1 MPTHNMITKKIVAG
15 AMLMAFIAC
24 LVIAAPARAAQ
35 AQDTSLAQSLS
46 VGESKIIE
54 LQARAAKIEIT
65 DPGIASVMVLTPWRL
80 YLTGKNPGSTRLV
93 LKGANNLINTIMII
107 EVAPNVA
114 QLKTKL
120 HEMFPEEKDL
130 RVHATQD
137 GITLSGMV
145 SDAAT
150 LNQVMSLAQGYAPV
164 GKEKDAKAKVTSFV
178 EVGGVQQVMLEVR
191 VSEIS
196 RSLLRRLGVNFNY
209 ITDKGANLGLSM
221 LGKLTQLPEKGWPG
235 NPMVVSDLINYAF
248 MFPGN
253 DATWTAFVD
262 ALKEEGLVKVLAEP
276 TLITLSGKTANFL
289 AGGEYPIPVP
299 DDDGITISY
308 KPYGVGLN
316 FTPTVLSGGK
326 ISMQV
331 NPEVSELNFN
341 NSVTISGYVV
351 PALTTRRVATTVELA
366 DGQSFAIAGLLS
378 SNLREDVKKFPGLG
392 EIPILGA
399 LFRSTSYQKDET
411 ELVII
416 VTPHLVKPLDM
427 TKQTL
432 PTDAFIEPNEIEFYL
447 LGSLEGHGDNT
458 QATPGRT
465 VVPDSGGLEGD
476 FGYIKPQ

>member
-1 MPTHNMITKKIVAG
+1 MRTHNMKIKNIFISAIV
-15 AMLMAFIAC
+15 MTCIAC
-24 LVIAAPARAAQ
+24 ISFAAPVKAAQ
-35 AQDTSLAQSLS
+35 AQDTSLAQQLA

-54 LQARAAKIEIT
+54 LKARASKIEIT
-65 DPGIASVMVLTPWRL
+65 DPNIAEVMALTPWRL
-80 YLTGKNPGSTRLV
+80 YLTGKNPGATRLI
-93 LKGANNLINTIMII
+93 LKNGNNTIASIMVI

-114 QLKTKL
+114 QLKYKL
-120 HEMFPEEKDL
+120 HEMFPEEKDI

-150 LNQVMSLAQGYAPV
+150 LNQVQALAQGYLPA
-164 GKEKDAKAKVTSFV
+164 GKDSKAKVTSFV

-221 LGKLTQLPEKGWPG
+221 LGKLSQLPSEGWPG
-235 NPMVVSDLINYAF
+235 NPMVVSDVVNYIAQ
-248 MFPGN
+248 FPGN
-253 DATWTAFVD
+253 GATWTAFVD

-299 DDDGITISY
+299 QDNNITIDY
-308 KPYGVGLN
+308 KTYGVGLN
-316 FTPTVLSGGK
+316 FTPTVLSNGK

-331 NPEVSELNFN
+331 NPEVSEINYN

-351 PALTTRRVATTVELA
+351 PALTTRRVATTIELA

-392 EIPILGA
+392 EIPVLGA

-427 TKQTL
+427 AKQTL
-432 PTDAFIEPNEIEFYL
+432 PTDAFIEPGEIEFYL
-447 LGSLEGHGDNT
+447 LGSTEGHGESS
-458 QATPGRT
+458 QARPRAAI
-465 VVPDSGGLEGD
+465 VPASGGLDGD
-476 FGYIKPQ
+476 FGYIKPE